1 MEWTREKDIEL
12 LAAFA
17 SGEQHNWFVFCR
29 VNEVM
34 IDETSSRMDYLRQRE
49 DIEDMRKEARALFE
63 SKRSKLEDNAQALNS
78 IVNKGAPAS
87 PEDKQ
92 WLSDNEW
99 LE

>member
-1 MEWTREKDIEL
+1 
-12 LAAFA
+12 
-17 SGEQHNWFVFCR
+17 
-29 VNEVM
+29 
-34 IDETSSRMDYLRQRE
+34 
-49 DIEDMRKEARALFE
+49 MRKEARALFE

>member
-34 IDETSSRMDYLRQRE
+34 IDETSSRMDYLGSE
-49 DIEDMRKEARALFE
+49 KI
-63 SKRSKLEDNAQALNS
+63 SKICEKRPERCL
-78 IVNKGAPAS
+78 S
-87 PEDKQ
+87 PSV
-92 WLSDNEW
+92 LS
-99 LE
+99 